1 LQTLQIASDLRQEK
15 FAGDPA
21 AEVRV
26 LRLVNY
32 THPATTQLLDDAL
45 VRDGLADHW
54 AQILRPRMGR
64 VNEDRRL
71 GRLAASVHEERNI
84 ALIDR
89 SLGFSL
95 A

>member
-1 LQTLQIASDLRQEK
+1 MRVDAREK

-32 THPATTQLLDDAL
+32 TPPATAQLLDDAL

-54 AQILRPRMGR
+54 AQILVPRMGR
-64 VNEDRRL
+64 SMKTGRL
-71 GRLAASVHEERNI
+71 GRFAASVHEGRNI